1 MTMMTKCVGS
11 RLSPRRGDR
20 PASTMTRL
28 WGCVGLVAL
37 AASFV
42 AAGGEQYA
50 SPSSHGGKIL
60 TNQSEPL
67 NVIISGTSDPAV
79 LSPDGFA
86 AYVSSLKFDPDS
98 FAGQSSNND
107 AQQANL
113 GDGNGWMNQTGL
125 YRKTPALMEVLQG
138 GNHFRYWVQN
148 GKKANTGAIFIVA
161 SIEMG
166 LKQHHNIVPNGYDL
180 GRDQLVGNA
189 TQAPTHS
196 NTTEYTTKLLSMDT
210 SLMQGVSKN
219 DLNHKIATD
228 GKVAVLEITTAPWRG
243 NGASAVAMGPVLVG
257 ASLAAVASVALSL

>member
-1 MTMMTKCVGS
+1 
-11 RLSPRRGDR
+11 
-20 PASTMTRL
+20 MTRL

-148 GKKANTGAIFIVA
+148 GKKANTGAIFIAA